1 MLKNVLLANSGAVG
15 IVVTVVVVL
24 IVVMLLLMIMTRI
37 KTCPPDK
44 VLVVY
49 GKNKKNKDGTY
60 KSSKCIH
67 GGIAFVAPFVQK
79 FTYLDLTPLS
89 MSVDLKSA
97 LSKQNIRID
106 VPSIFTVGISTDPAI
121 MQNAAERLLGLT
133 LQNISDLA
141 KDIIF
146 GQLRLVI
153 ATMEIEEINTDRDKF
168 LDAISRN
175 VEGELKKIGLKLI
188 NVNVTDISDESGY
201 IIALGKE
208 AAAKAINEA
217 RISVAEED
225 KKGSIGQ
232 ANAKMQERISVAEAE
247 SAAITGENKAKA
259 DIAQS
264 KALLREKEAES
275 LKIAVS
281 AEKIQEAKALQE
293 SYAAQQQAEHAR
305 AAREQATREADIIV
319 AAEIEKKKKE
329 IDAEAEAE
337 QMRRKA
343 KAVNFGIVYGIGAF
357 SLSQDIGVSVAE
369 ADRYIKNYL
378 DTFSGVRRYMEETV
392 EFAQQHG
399 YIETMFGRR
408 RALPEIHSTN
418 KNIVNFGKRVAM
430 NTPIQGTA
438 ADIIKIAMIKVYRR
452 LKAEQLSARLILQV
466 HDELIVEAPLHELEQ
481 VKHLL
486 VEEMQNAVQLSVL
499 LKADVGCGKSWLDA
513 K

>member
-106 VPSIFTVGISTDPAI
+106 VPSIFTVGIFTDPAI

-343 KAVNFGIVYGIGAF
+343 KGEADAIYAKME
-357 SLSQDIGVSVAE
+357 AE
-369 ADRYIKNYL
+369 ARGLQEKL
-378 DTFSGVRRYMEETV
+378 SRQAEG
-392 EFAQQHG
+392 
-399 YIETMFGRR
+399 
-408 RALPEIHSTN
+408 LS
-418 KNIVNFGKRVAM
+418 NIVKAAGSADEAVRLMITEKLEDIVA
-430 NTPIQGTA
+430 
-438 ADIIKIAMIKVYRR
+438 
-452 LKAEQLSARLILQV
+452 
-466 HDELIVEAPLHELEQ
+466 EQ
-481 VKHLL
+481 VKAISNLKIDKVTVWDNGDNKDGKTSTANFL
-486 VEEMQNAVQLSVL
+486 SGMLKSLPPLEEVYNMAGLSLPKIVAPQ
-499 LKADVGCGKSWLDA
+499 KAEDESAEGKNEEKTEA
-513 K
+513 EPKKNK

>member
-343 KAVNFGIVYGIGAF
+343 KGEAIYAKME
-357 SLSQDIGVSVAE
+357 AE
-369 ADRYIKNYL
+369 ARGLQEKL
-378 DTFSGVRRYMEETV
+378 SRQAEG
-392 EFAQQHG
+392 
-399 YIETMFGRR
+399 
-408 RALPEIHSTN
+408 LS
-418 KNIVNFGKRVAM
+418 NIVKAAGSADEAVRLMITEKLEDIVA
-430 NTPIQGTA
+430 
-438 ADIIKIAMIKVYRR
+438 
-452 LKAEQLSARLILQV
+452 
-466 HDELIVEAPLHELEQ
+466 EQ
-481 VKHLL
+481 VKAISNLKIDKVTVWDNGDNKDGKTSTANFL
-486 VEEMQNAVQLSVL
+486 SGMLKSLPPLEEVYNMAGLSLPKIVAPQ
-499 LKADVGCGKSWLDA
+499 KAEDESAEGKNEEKTEA
-513 K
+513 EPKKNK